1 MVMLSKIPPF
11 FKSFYFLFALGFLVW
26 MTFFDAND
34 FINQVRM
41 KKQLN
46 QLEEDTLYYTEKIK
60 EVKAEREALLSNKQ
74 QLEKFAREKYLMK
87 KPSEDVYILIEEK

>member
-11 FKSFYFLFALGFLVW
+11 FKSFYFLFAFGFLVW
-26 MTFFDAND
+26 MTFFDTND

-41 KKQLN
+41 KRQLTR
-46 QLEEDTLYYTEKIK
+46 LEEDTLYYTEKIK
-60 EVKAEREALLSNKQ
+60 EVKTEREALLSNKQ

>member
-26 MTFFDAND
+26 MTFFDTND

-46 QLEEDTLYYTEKIK
+46 RLEEDQEYYTEKIE
-60 EVKAEREALLSNKQ
+60 EVKTEREALLSNKQ